1 VVLFSCVRTS
11 SSGIG
16 FVKDVRRMNV
26 ALTRA
31 RLAMWVV
38 GHAGALRKHPAWA
51 KLLDDAG
58 QRQRLCT
65 NASPDGLAQLM
76 RGVDCQ
82 PPRERLPHSRE
93 QQQQQQQQQ
102 QQRQRLQQRYPHQ
115 PPPPPEASPWW
126 STGSRH
132 TPPPEEPPRG
142 HSPGRRQAPSTSGW
156 WGSSAR

>member
-38 GHAGALRKHPAWA
+38 GHAGALRHHPAWA
-51 KLLDDAG
+51 RLLDDAG
-58 QRQRLCT
+58 KRQRLYS

-76 RGVDCQ
+76 RGVATQ
-82 PPRERLPHSRE
+82 APRERSSHSHHH
-93 QQQQQQQQQ
+93 QQQQ
-102 QQRQRLQQRYPHQ
+102 QQRYPHQ
-115 PPPPPEASPWW
+115 PPPLPVAS
-126 STGSRH
+126 
-132 TPPPEEPPRG
+132 
-142 HSPGRRQAPSTSGW
+142 SGW
-156 WGSSAR
+156 WDGPPWSRANER